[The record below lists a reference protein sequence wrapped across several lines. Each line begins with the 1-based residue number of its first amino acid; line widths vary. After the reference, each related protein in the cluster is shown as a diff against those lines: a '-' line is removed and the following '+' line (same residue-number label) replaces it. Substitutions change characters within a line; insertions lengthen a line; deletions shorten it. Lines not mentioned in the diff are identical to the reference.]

1 MFEILKIKGR
11 LIIYVTDIGGMEQWK
26 LKFCSHNERQHSSV
40 IMKFCSHNERQHSSV
55 ITNRIC
61 NFFIAANMIREK
73 DHGTCVIVSMP
84 TLLVCRLNITINNK

>member
-1 MFEILKIKGR
+1 MKGR

-26 LKFCSHNERQHSSV
+26 L
-40 IMKFCSHNERQHSSV
+40 KFCSHNERQHSSV